1 MKKDKMIQEINQN
14 FRLELKDFSN
24 HSIHQHINTKQQLQM
39 YMEHQVFAVWA
50 NMSLLNYLKEEFTK
64 TTNPWLPI
72 GDPELRFLINKTNL
86 QEETA
91 KNYFG
96 AHQSE
101 FEIYLDAMASTG
113 ANTENI
119 TNFLRH
125 VSHGTDIFL
134 IIAASKL
141 PLCIKQFIKTVFD
154 IISEDK
160 PHKIAAAFV
169 YSREGMSNL
178 NLINS
183 ISEIEKEDKTDHKL
197 IKYYL
202 RLQAEKDSA
211 PSFKILKMLCGEDMN
226 KWRDTEIIA
235 EIILRNQRTL
245 MEGIEAELTGSISE

>member
-1 MKKDKMIQEINQN
+1 MIQEINQN
-14 FRLELKDFSN
+14 FKSELKHFSN
-24 HSIHQHINTKQQLQM
+24 HPIHHHINTKRQLQR
-39 YMEHQVFAVWA
+39 YLEHQVFAVWA

-72 GDPELRFLINKTNL
+72 GDPELRFLINKTIL

-101 FEIYLDAMASTG
+101 FEIYLDAMAATG

-169 YSREGMSNL
+169 YSKEGMGDPI
-178 NLINS
+178 LIKT
-183 ISEIEKEDKTDHKL
+183 ISKIEEVEKADLKL
-197 IKYYL
+197 FKYYL
-202 RLQAEKDSA
+202 RLQAEKDSD
-211 PSFKILKMLCGEDMN
+211 PSFKILEMLCGEDMD